1 MTTTTTK
8 SSDLRIGENIKKK
21 LKRMYS
27 ERVTKPMTPDQVG
40 SSLDAIPAKPAQ
52 AAPSEA
58 PTGVRTPT
66 GPAAPR
72 RPTTQQA
79 QAGAAR

>member
-27 ERVTKPMTPDQVG
+27 ERATKSMSPDQQTALAINTIADLDPMDRLDF
-40 SSLDAIPAKPAQ
+40 SSPDEEERLQKMINY
-52 AAPSEA
+52 
-58 PTGVRTPT
+58 RI
-66 GPAAPR
+66 R
-72 RPTTQQA
+72 
-79 QAGAAR
+79 